1 MKHFLISLLGILIIC
16 SSAVT
21 LGQPK
26 KAKMPKGNLMYL
38 ECSSRSTVPDPF
50 YYFSLTN
57 EADVINVV
65 YWSTQVQRYTKVT
78 MDVMIMVK
86 MRNIITRYRMFE
98 NAREY
103 HNEGSLNGLVWHF
116 KANFSKGGT
125 IESTGYNYIPSEEA
139 VEELKNLFK
148 QQLNEPSTQFV
159 SFVDEEGNSLED
171 LELEEYQNDPA
182 LRTKDNAQKALPLL
196 EVEEPEELMPE

>member
-1 MKHFLISLLGILIIC
+1 MKHFLISLMALLLVC

-26 KAKMPKGNLMYL
+26 KSKMPKGNLMYL
-38 ECSSRSTVPDPF
+38 ECSATSNVPDPF

-57 EADVINVV
+57 EADVINVI
-65 YWSTQVQRYTKVT
+65 YWSTQVQRYAKVT
-78 MDVMIMVK
+78 MDVMILVK

-103 HNEGSLNGLVWHF
+103 HNEGSLNSLVWHF

-139 VEELKNLFK
+139 VEELKTLFK
-148 QQLNEPSTQFV
+148 KQLEEPSTQFV
-159 SFVDEEGNSLED
+159 SFVDEEGNALED
-171 LELEEYQNDPA
+171 LDIEEYQNDPA
-182 LRTKDNAQKALPLL
+182 LRSSTERKPLPKL
-196 EVEEPEELMPE
+196 EVEEEELEELVP

>member
-1 MKHFLISLLGILIIC
+1 MKHFLISLLGLLLIC
-16 SSAVT
+16 SSAVSI
-21 LGQPK
+21 GQTN

-38 ECSSRSTVPDPF
+38 ECSCKSNVPDPF
-50 YYFSLTN
+50 YFFTLTN

-86 MRNIITRYRMFE
+86 MRNIITRYRLFE

-103 HNEGSLNGLVWHF
+103 HNEGSLNSLVWHF

-159 SFVDEEGNSLED
+159 SFCDEEGNAIDE
-171 LELEEYQNDPA
+171 EVEEYQNDPA
-182 LRTKDNAQKALPLL
+182 LRAKSAPQKALPLL